1 MTRKGVIISLYVT
14 LRYAADSPRFELLAK
29 NIPMGRG
36 IIILDSGYLSRKNCE
51 IIEKLNHVSYIK
63 PKKNS
68 KSTGFSSMSNDE
80 II

>member
-1 MTRKGVIISLYVT
+1 MS

-29 NIPMGRG
+29 NIPKGRRYN
-36 IIILDSGYLSRKNCE
+36 YLGFRISKKNCE
-51 IIEKLNHVSYIK
+51 MIEKLNHVSYIK